1 MKTVQI
7 WVGVVVAVL
16 LVVVLYHLGGGAST
30 GLQHPARV
38 ITGPVHHPADV
49 VRFKGK
55 YVATE
60 LYDNRLAIS
69 DTLAFSK
76 PSYFDPKSI
85 GKAFQAPHYM
95 AVTAEG
101 TLLITNGWG
110 SSVVAISDLKG
121 GGWKA
126 FHGIGK
132 RFWAPH
138 GICVDQDGWIYVG
151 DSLNSRLVR
160 FRDMNGK
167 DWQVFKD
174 VDKRISYIRQLR
186 CTRDGVWVSN
196 SYENREGLNPGE
208 GGNVL
213 HITDFT
219 SGRAREVFHIR
230 NANLTAL
237 APMGDGRL
245 LVGLWGPYR
254 QLAVVD
260 PLTQQVDRLG
270 RSALGV
276 PYGVYVDP
284 ASGAYLVSY
293 LGSLNDAGGGN
304 PGGIAVYR

>member
-1 MKTVQI
+1 VS
-7 WVGVVVAVL
+7 GVNMRVWGGVLIAAALVAL
-16 LVVVLYHLGGGAST
+16 LYQMGGGVSR
-30 GLQHPARV
+30 GLQQPLRV
-38 ITGPVHHPADV
+38 VTGSLRHPADV
-49 VRFKGK
+49 VRFQGK
-55 YVATE
+55 YVVAE
-60 LYDNRLAIS
+60 LYANRLAMS
-69 DTLAFSK
+69 DTLDFK
-76 PSYFDPKSI
+76 QISYFDPKSI

-110 SSVVAISDLKG
+110 SSVVEISDLKG

-138 GICVDQDGWIYVG
+138 GICVDRDGWIYVG

-186 CTRDGVWVSN
+186 CARDGVWVSN
-196 SYENREGLNPGE
+196 SYENRKGLNPGE

-213 HITDFT
+213 RITDFA
-219 SGRAREVFHIR
+219 SGRAQEVFHIR

-260 PLTQQVDRLG
+260 P
-270 RSALGV
+270 
-276 PYGVYVDP
+276 
-284 ASGAYLVSY
+284 
-293 LGSLNDAGGGN
+293 
-304 PGGIAVYR
+304 